1 MGIKSL
7 LEEIMIKQHPP
18 KQWEKV
24 RLAYYNDYSTTV
36 MYAWC
41 HDCMWEDYVGIDIME
56 YIKNLTF
63 DSGSVH
69 APCPECNGNNL
80 HASTSIPHHPI
91 KLIYHK

>member
-1 MGIKSL
+1 
-7 LEEIMIKQHPP
+7 MIKQHPP
-18 KQWEKV
+18 KRWEEV

-41 HDCMWEDYVGIDIME
+41 HDCLWEDYVGIDIRE

-63 DSGSVH
+63 GSGSVH
-69 APCPECNGNNL
+69 APCPECYGNNL

-91 KLIYHK
+91 KLTFY